1 MQQRGGKSIRMVR
14 SSGSVGAGGSGG
26 SGSVALSVTRKGAFG
41 YARTPD
47 GDQASSAPIGLDGT
61 PASNAGEVPE
71 DVKSEAKESKASNP
85 RLLHARS
92 LDQLL
97 LSNNSQGSI
106 RLSES
111 DSVIDIDMDVHASR
125 DAVPNGQSRSQ
136 SHSIF
141 KRWKT
146 IARFQERGERAAWAA
161 VLLLAVI
168 QAIGVLI
175 YFRSHILASSFHW
188 FNTRYSTDPL
198 SPAIRALH
206 AILSILFS
214 AVVAPVILQKYS
226 AVHRSSLLDLY
237 WTFVAVVA
245 ISGIP
250 SLSSEYLFWRNSWV
264 FVHKSVWTAVI
275 SVAVVG
281 FWIIRR
287 MCTSNGA
294 FFFTQNGR
302 TKRRDSNTDIAMTSV
317 TSARSSFSSRSAR
330 ARYSSLSN
338 SVSSSTA
345 NTATNFRKQWWKRA
359 TSSLEAHVGITSLI
373 ASTWSLTFLESF
385 YKSALLKQEPSSQSG
400 ATADLASPRFIIAPF
415 ILLIAQVSVSFSLI
429 YWGATSTAA
438 LHGRYNEAQAP
449 TTQTVSKK
457 SSRSTLLSSPF
468 YATNSTAP
476 NSRRGSQ
483 DSTTSSHPASED
495 FCDSASIA
503 GSENMPNTSPSSTTP
518 AIHTLAAASGAGK
531 GGGST
536 QFVVKKKSSSS
547 SFASH
552 DALLRGGVKGARHGR
567 VGRLERYGWVA
578 AGITGAAVAGLVVA
592 WFAVCMDACGRSGLL
607 T

>member
-14 SSGSVGAGGSGG
+14 SSGSVGAAGSGG

-41 YARTPD
+41 YARTAE
-47 GDQASSAPIGLDGT
+47 GDQAPSPSIGLDGT
-61 PASNAGEVPE
+61 PMSTAGVVSGN
-71 DVKSEAKESKASNP
+71 VKSESKESTASNP

-111 DSVIDIDMDVHASR
+111 DSVIDIDMDAHASR
-125 DAVPNGQSRSQ
+125 DAVPNVQSRSQ

-146 IARFQERGERAAWAA
+146 IARYQERGERAAWAA
-161 VLLLAVI
+161 VLVLAVI

-175 YFRSHILASSFHW
+175 YFRSHILAPSFHW

-214 AVVAPVILQKYS
+214 AVAAPVILQKYS

-237 WTFVAVVA
+237 WTFAAIVA

-264 FVHKSVWTAVI
+264 LVHKSVWTATVYI
-275 SVAVVG
+275 AVVG

-287 MCTSNGA
+287 MCTSNG
-294 FFFTQNGR
+294 FFFFPQDGR
-302 TKRRDSNTDIAMTSV
+302 TKRRDSNTDIAMTSI
-317 TSARSSFSSRSAR
+317 TSARNSFSSRSTR
-330 ARYSSLSN
+330 TRYSSLSN
-338 SVSSSTA
+338 PVSSSTA
-345 NTATNFRKQWWKRA
+345 SSATNFRKQWWKRA

-385 YKSALLKQEPSSQSG
+385 YKSALLKQDPPSHSG
-400 ATADLASPRFIIAPF
+400 ATADLAAPRFIITPF
-415 ILLIAQVSVSFSLI
+415 ILLIAQLGVSASLI

-457 SSRSTLLSSPF
+457 SSRSSLLSSPF
-468 YATNSTAP
+468 YPTNSTAP

-495 FCDSASIA
+495 FCDSASVA
-503 GSENMPNTSPSSTTP
+503 GSENMPNTSPSSTTA
-518 AIHTLAAASGAGK
+518 AIQTLAATSGAGK
-531 GGGST
+531 SGGSA

-552 DALLRGGVKGARHGR
+552 DALLRGGIRGGRHGR

-592 WFAVCMDACGRSGLL
+592 WYVVCMDACGRSGLM